1 MRYLLD
7 TNIVSDAMNN
17 PNGRVAARLMRLADD
32 EAFTSIIVAGELRYG
47 TLKKGSKRLARNLD
61 LMMERLDVVPFEA
74 PAEQSYAEVR
84 LALEQKGKPIG
95 QNDTLIAA
103 HALSLDA
110 TVVTDNT
117 RHFSEVPGLK
127 IENWLL

>member
-1 MRYLLD
+1 MKYLLD

-17 PNGRVAARLMRLADD
+17 PNGRVAARMMRLDD
-32 EAFTSIIVAGELRYG
+32 GEAFTSIIVAGELRYG
-47 TLKKGSKRLARNLD
+47 TLKKGSPRLARNLE
-61 LMMERLDVVPFEA
+61 LMMQRLDVVSFEA
-74 PAEQSYAEVR
+74 PAEQRYAEVR
-84 LALEQKGKPIG
+84 LALERKGKPIG

-110 TVVTDNT
+110 VVVTDNV

-127 IENWLL
+127 IENWLR